1 VKLDLKSVLGA
12 GPEILDA
19 TRCAPEDT
27 TEQPAPRPPSEPPRP
42 RVPKA
47 AAAVR
52 PAPSPPLP
60 PAPLRSRVAVSV
72 PGDLLD
78 AVRLHAEASEQYV
91 TDVVLEAI
99 TRHGPNAVARAQAR
113 LATRARPARRA
124 TRQRNVRHPTLI
136 VLYLSDDERQEVD
149 DACASANLTRSAFV
163 AEVLAEFTQA
173 VPPRPLQG

>member
-12 GPEILDA
+12 GPDLRDA
-19 TRCAPEDT
+19 ATEATEATEFT

-42 RVPKA
+42 RAPKA

-52 PAPSPPLP
+52 PAPSPPP
-60 PAPLRSRVAVSV
+60 PFRSRVAVSV

-78 AVRLHAEASEQYV
+78 AARRHAEASEEYV

-99 TRHGPNAVARAQAR
+99 TRHGPNAVTRAQAR

-136 VLYLSDDERQEVD
+136 VLYLSHDERQEID

-173 VPPRPLQG
+173 LQ